1 MRRFAKASGAEL
13 AATLRLVIE
22 EIDPDRLWLFA
33 NSLGAQSVAEAFGI
47 LYKDAS
53 HADAEEEFEDVVLT
67 APDVDHNAF
76 DERFKDEIT
85 ALTDKLTVY
94 VSSNDRALVLSRIIN
109 RSPRR
114 GGSTLSLDQLDEAVR
129 IAQPIEPGDDR
140 LDLVDVTPVNRIR
153 NFHSFSLET
162 PEFFDDLYLR
172 LANPEVPDSRL
183 LYQMKTE
190 DGEVYWVLTRG
201 R

>member
-1 MRRFAKASGAEL
+1 
-13 AATLRLVIE
+13 V
-22 EIDPDRLWLFA
+22 
-33 NSLGAQSVAEAFGI
+33 
-47 LYKDAS
+47 
-53 HADAEEEFEDVVLT
+53 EFEDVVLT
-67 APDVDHNAF
+67 APDVDHAAF
-76 DERFKDEIT
+76 DERFKDEVL
-85 ALTDKLTVY
+85 ALADKLTVY

-114 GGSTLSLDQLDEAVR
+114 GESTLSPDQLEEAIR
-129 IAQPIEPGDDR
+129 IAELIEPGEDHM
-140 LDLVDVTPVNRIR
+140 DLIDVTPVNRTR

-172 LANPEVPDSRL
+172 LANSEAPDSRL
-183 LYQMKTE
+183 LYQIKTE